1 MEYSIYC
8 HVYGAEQ
15 DTDLDQN
22 RVKTKMLETHSVNV
36 VMTTKVADLGVRD
49 VVVAAPGSLLFH
61 LRRLPNSRKHSRSG
75 RAQVSQDDDLQSH
88 LLDLKSPMEDWRY
101 YVLNHWHEWLN
112 FVTTAYWL
120 S

>member
-1 MEYSIYC
+1 MYSIYC
-8 HVYGAEQ
+8 HVYGAVQ

-22 RVKTKMLETHSVNV
+22 RVEKKMLEIQSVKV

-49 VVVAAPGSLLFH
+49 VVVAAPGSLLFR
-61 LRRLPNSRKHSRSG
+61 LRQLPNSRKHSWSG

-88 LLDLKSPMEDWRY
+88 LLDLKSPMADWRN
-101 YVLNHWHEWLN
+101 YVPNHWHEWLN
-112 FVTTAYWL
+112 FVKTAYSL